1 MNTLWLS
8 LLRIGTVLIGFGETL
23 SAEIGASSA
32 YLLPAPAALVLVL
45 VYATVVGVLITR
57 PNHTLGRT
65 YVEHHIQSIYYAGFL
80 FTLVALTALFL

>member
-32 YLLPAPAALVLVL
+32 YLLPAPAALVLV
-45 VYATVVGVLITR
+45 YATVVGVLITR
-57 PNHTLGRT
+57 PNLTLGRT
-65 YVEHHIQSIYYAGFL
+65 YVEHHIQSIYHAGFL